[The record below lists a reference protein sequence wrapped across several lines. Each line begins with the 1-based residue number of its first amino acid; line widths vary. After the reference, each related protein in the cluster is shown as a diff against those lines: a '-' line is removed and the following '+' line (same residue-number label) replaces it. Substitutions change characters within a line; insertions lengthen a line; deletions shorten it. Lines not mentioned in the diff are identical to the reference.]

1 MRWLAWFAAVVMVSG
16 GIARASEQQPARQL
30 IAAGNEEILWLVLGE
45 ENPEEKRTIQW
56 SAYQGRSSERIVS
69 ARKVGPQ
76 VGRIRRATVV
86 GDGLHVFF
94 GPGPELGYGAHMR
107 YTPEG
112 VRREKKLPDRA
123 PPEAVAGQVV
133 DRRRELV
140 AVVSG
145 TTADAV
151 EAAWLEARPQ
161 AASQPVSETS
171 PAPRA
176 TSAPER
182 AGQPA
187 GRPSTSFYLVRYRNF
202 GWEPWIA
209 TPGACMASH
218 RFWLDLAGESCH
230 LLWQR
235 EAGEREIHHA
245 WYENGSWSVGPAAR
259 LSGVPKSVYF
269 GEMNRQRVLAV
280 LMETEDA
287 PDRWRCETLIWRPP
301 GSDGTPAAWGSS
313 NLLLEDKDT
322 PLSMAAQA
330 AVGAIGDN
338 LVIHR
343 FRAGGSEVGLWSPG
357 GGVPTGPFKPVDFRR
372 NRPDPS
378 ERNRVRDLAATL
390 IVAAVLLLVVW
401 RRRESIAMPTAL
413 PMLAPMQTLVSIER
427 SGSTAARV

>member
-1 MRWLAWFAAVVMVSG
+1 
-16 GIARASEQQPARQL
+16 
-30 IAAGNEEILWLVLGE
+30 
-45 ENPEEKRTIQW
+45 
-56 SAYQGRSSERIVS
+56 
-69 ARKVGPQ
+69 
-76 VGRIRRATVV
+76 
-86 GDGLHVFF
+86 
-94 GPGPELGYGAHMR
+94 
-107 YTPEG
+107 
-112 VRREKKLPDRA
+112 
-123 PPEAVAGQVV
+123 
-133 DRRRELV
+133 
-140 AVVSG
+140 
-145 TTADAV
+145 
-151 EAAWLEARPQ
+151 
-161 AASQPVSETS
+161 
-171 PAPRA
+171 
-176 TSAPER
+176 
-182 AGQPA
+182 
-187 GRPSTSFYLVRYRNF
+187 
-202 GWEPWIA
+202 
-209 TPGACMASH
+209 MASH

-413 PMLAPMQTLVSIER
+413 PAGLMTTGVGKRAMAALIDVIPAGAVVLAIWHDPILPYLGALWEASQAGDTDAMEDLVLEVPSGLIWGWATFRVLYVLYCGFSEM
-427 SGSTAARV
+427 SGSATPGKRLLGCRVLSETAGEPNAVQIVIRNLTRFLELEPLLHIWPFLLLVLLTRKRQRLGDLLARTIVVEGEVDVSAVSDGKPPDESGA